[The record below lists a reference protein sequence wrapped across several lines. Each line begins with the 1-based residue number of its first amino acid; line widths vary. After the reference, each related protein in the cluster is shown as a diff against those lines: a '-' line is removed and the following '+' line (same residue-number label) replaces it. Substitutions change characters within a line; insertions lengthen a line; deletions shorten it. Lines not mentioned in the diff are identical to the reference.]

1 MARRT
6 PQQASEKWRD
16 HLKASTTEIQRGVE
30 AVTVSPMELAAAKE
44 DKYLAGV
51 QDAVSSGKWRRGL
64 LGVSL
69 ADWKTAM
76 LTKGLQRLGLG
87 ADAAQPKVQSFFEE
101 LFPFQ
106 DRVVST
112 INAMPDT
119 TFEDSVNRVT
129 AYMRGMREF
138 RRG

>member
-16 HLKASTTEIQRGVE
+16 RLKASTVEIQRGVE
-30 AVTVSPMELAAAKE
+30 AVTVSPMEQAAANE
-44 DKYLAGV
+44 AKYLNGV
-51 QDAVSSGKWRRGL
+51 QEAVSSGKWRRGL

-69 ADWKTAM
+69 AEWKTAM

-87 ADAAQPKVQSFFEE
+87 ADAAQPKVQAFYEE

-106 DRVVST
+106 DRVVAN
-112 INAMPDT
+112 INAMPDV

-129 AYMRGMREF
+129 AYMREMREF
-138 RRG
+138 RRS